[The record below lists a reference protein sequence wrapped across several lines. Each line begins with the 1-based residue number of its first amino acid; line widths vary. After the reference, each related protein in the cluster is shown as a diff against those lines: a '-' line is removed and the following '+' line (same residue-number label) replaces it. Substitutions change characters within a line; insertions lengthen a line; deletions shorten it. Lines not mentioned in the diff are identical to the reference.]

1 MNLSIITSFIFTAI
15 RVATPLIYGALAV
28 CITKQAGLLNMATE
42 SMMLSGALCGV
53 LASGYTQSLVLGVLG
68 GMVGGIL
75 IGLLISYAAFVCKTD
90 LWMTCI
96 AVNTA
101 LVGGT
106 ILVMYMI
113 TGQKTNTLGYI
124 PSLVMPAVEIPLIKD
139 IPVIGPILSG
149 HNLFTYLS
157 LVLLAAEWFLLYRTK
172 IGLRIRAVGQDPQP
186 AMVRARYD
194 GRPRTHCDV
203 RCDDCR
209 RQPRNGFP
217 RCHHIR
223 LLGCNGKLPSAH
235 HHPGGVLLHVPVHHD
250 DHHSGRSHA
259 GQAEKSEGSQK
270 ETGSGSP
277 AAGRGGMSM
286 PESTPLNKQD
296 YNNSMRL
303 ESYDLA
309 KFAAQ
314 LYELNGKIIWDAL
327 CDSDYKNAKRVI
339 AAGCGDSYC
348 AAWAA
353 QEAFRTLTGVNMH
366 GTSAIEVSRC
376 YDSRD
381 FEGTLFFG
389 ISSRGRTSR
398 VIEAAMRVNALGKNS
413 KTVAIVNFKVKDS
426 QLEKECTDSIHV
438 GMPPF
443 DCGEYTEHAPCQRS
457 YFSTMFT
464 MMLLAVRMGEARGA
478 YSHEQAEA
486 YIREMIAYPGR
497 FTKELLDPM
506 DDRMWALACKLSSY
520 TQYEVV
526 GTPTDAPN
534 VWFMAAKVVEAFGGI
549 ATYENAENWLALNHK
564 AKQVVQV
571 LIADKDDPELPVA
584 LEAAKEMAASCR
596 PTIVITDAEET
607 LFPAGA
613 EVFVIPTSELHW
625 VKPLMRY
632 CPIGLL
638 LGYVA
643 KLRGASFYRYG
654 GENGNYIHNLCE
666 RLGDSIAEQPLR
678 LVK

>member
-1 MNLSIITSFIFTAI
+1 
-15 RVATPLIYGALAV
+15 
-28 CITKQAGLLNMATE
+28 
-42 SMMLSGALCGV
+42 
-53 LASGYTQSLVLGVLG
+53 
-68 GMVGGIL
+68 
-75 IGLLISYAAFVCKTD
+75 
-90 LWMTCI
+90 
-96 AVNTA
+96 
-101 LVGGT
+101 
-106 ILVMYMI
+106 
-113 TGQKTNTLGYI
+113 
-124 PSLVMPAVEIPLIKD
+124 
-139 IPVIGPILSG
+139 
-149 HNLFTYLS
+149 
-157 LVLLAAEWFLLYRTK
+157 
-172 IGLRIRAVGQDPQP
+172 
-186 AMVRARYD
+186 
-194 GRPRTHCDV
+194 
-203 RCDDCR
+203 
-209 RQPRNGFP
+209 
-217 RCHHIR
+217 
-223 LLGCNGKLPSAH
+223 
-235 HHPGGVLLHVPVHHD
+235 
-250 DHHSGRSHA
+250 
-259 GQAEKSEGSQK
+259 
-270 ETGSGSP
+270 
-277 AAGRGGMSM
+277 MSM

-389 ISSRGRTSR
+389 ISSRTSR

>member
-1 MNLSIITSFIFTAI
+1 
-15 RVATPLIYGALAV
+15 
-28 CITKQAGLLNMATE
+28 
-42 SMMLSGALCGV
+42 
-53 LASGYTQSLVLGVLG
+53 
-68 GMVGGIL
+68 
-75 IGLLISYAAFVCKTD
+75 
-90 LWMTCI
+90 
-96 AVNTA
+96 
-101 LVGGT
+101 
-106 ILVMYMI
+106 
-113 TGQKTNTLGYI
+113 
-124 PSLVMPAVEIPLIKD
+124 
-139 IPVIGPILSG
+139 
-149 HNLFTYLS
+149 
-157 LVLLAAEWFLLYRTK
+157 
-172 IGLRIRAVGQDPQP
+172 
-186 AMVRARYD
+186 
-194 GRPRTHCDV
+194 
-203 RCDDCR
+203 
-209 RQPRNGFP
+209 
-217 RCHHIR
+217 
-223 LLGCNGKLPSAH
+223 
-235 HHPGGVLLHVPVHHD
+235 
-250 DHHSGRSHA
+250 
-259 GQAEKSEGSQK
+259 
-270 ETGSGSP
+270 
-277 AAGRGGMSM
+277 MSM

-381 FEGTLFFG
+381 FGGTLFFG

-464 MMLLAVRMGEARGA
+464 MILLAVRMGEARGA

-486 YIREMIAYPGR
+486 YIREMIAYPAR
-497 FTKELLDPM
+497 FTKELLNPM

-564 AKQVVQV
+564 AKQVV
-571 LIADKDDPELPVA
+571 
-584 LEAAKEMAASCR
+584 
-596 PTIVITDAEET
+596 
-607 LFPAGA
+607 
-613 EVFVIPTSELHW
+613 
-625 VKPLMRY
+625 
-632 CPIGLL
+632 
-638 LGYVA
+638 
-643 KLRGASFYRYG
+643 
-654 GENGNYIHNLCE
+654 
-666 RLGDSIAEQPLR
+666 
-678 LVK
+678 